1 MIIPNG
7 DLDLLTV
14 GEALVDFI
22 SETPAEHLREV
33 ELFRRHQGGSPTNVA
48 VNVAKLGGTAAV
60 VAKVGIGAFGTFIK
74 SELRA
79 SGVDTNYLLMD
90 HRVHTTVVFVARTSD
105 TPDFAA
111 LRAGDAQLGPGDV
124 PADAIRRS
132 RVVHSS
138 AFALSRQPERVA
150 VQRAFALAAEHGKLT
165 SLDPNYSP
173 IIWPQR
179 TEALNVIGDILTRTT
194 FIKPS
199 LDDCRRLFNDDVEPG
214 LYVDRFHDMGANT
227 VVLTM
232 GQDGTLA
239 SDGRRKFHVPARPV
253 RVKDVTGAGD
263 SFWGGFLVAI
273 LDGHELERSVRFACE
288 VAARKLA
295 TIGPL
300 PGTIDRRD
308 IYAAIG

>member
-1 MIIPNG
+1 MIIANG

-33 ELFRRHQGGSPTNVA
+33 ELFRRHQGGSPANVA
-48 VNVAKLGGTAAV
+48 VNVAKLGGKAAV
-60 VAKVGIGAFGTFIK
+60 VAKVGIGAFGAFIK

-79 SGVDTNYLLMD
+79 SGVDTDYLLMD
-90 HRVHTTVVFVARTSD
+90 HRVHTTVVFVARTSG
-105 TPDFAA
+105 TPDFEA

-132 RVVHSS
+132 RIVHSS

-150 VQRAFALAAEHGKLT
+150 VQRAFALATRHGKLT

-179 TEALNVIGDILTRTT
+179 TEALNVIKGLLTRTT
-194 FIKPS
+194 FTKPS
-199 LDDCRRLFNDDVEPG
+199 LDDCHRLFNDDVEPG
-214 LYVDRFHDMGANT
+214 LYVDRFHDMGADT

-232 GQDGTLA
+232 GPDGTLA
-239 SDGRRKFHVPARPV
+239 SDGHRRFHVPARPV
-253 RVKDVTGAGD
+253 RVRDATGAGD
-263 SFWGGFLVAI
+263 SFWGGFLVAM
-273 LDGHELERSVRFACE
+273 LDGHDLERSVRFACE
-288 VAARKLA
+288 IAARKLA
-295 TIGPL
+295 TIGPF
-300 PGTIDRRD
+300 PGTIDRRE
-308 IYAAIG
+308 IYAAID

>member
-7 DLDLLTV
+7 DLDLLAV

-22 SETPAEHLREV
+22 SEMPAKHLREV
-33 ELFRRHQGGSPTNVA
+33 ELFRRYQGGSAANVA
-48 VNVAKLGGTAAV
+48 VNVAKLGGAAAV

-79 SGVDTNYLLMD
+79 SGVNTDYLLMD
-90 HRVHTTVVFVARTSD
+90 HRVHTTVVFVARTTG
-105 TPDFAA
+105 TPDFEA
-111 LRAGDAQLGPGDV
+111 LRAGDAQLGPGDI

-132 RVVHSS
+132 RIVYST

-150 VQRAFALAAEHGKLT
+150 VQRAFALATEHGRLT

-173 IIWPQR
+173 IVWPQR
-179 TEALNVIGDILTRTT
+179 NEALNVIRGLLTRTT
-194 FIKPS
+194 FVKPS

-214 LYVDRFHDMGANT
+214 LYVDRFHDMGAST

-232 GQDGTLA
+232 GADGVIA
-239 SDGRRKFHVPARPV
+239 SDGRRKFYVPARPV
-253 RVKDVTGAGD
+253 KVRDVTGAGD
-263 SFWGGFLVAI
+263 SFWGGFLVAT
-273 LDGHELERSVRFACE
+273 LDGHDLERSVRFAGE

-295 TIGPL
+295 AVGPL
-300 PGTIDRRD
+300 PGVIDRRE
-308 IYAAIG
+308 IYASIG